1 MKKLLV
7 LVLVVAL
14 VVVMALTCPDKRAHK
29 RAMMEA
35 IAEYIDEK
43 SDEKGLG
50 DNVFVEFGKGALRT
64 MASAAIDVKV
74 RLDNYYL
81 FNTTHIHL
89 NGKNQ
94 ILSLGVLGQVITFDK
109 DMLREALEKGDADED
124 DAKSHDGDASDS
136 ETDSE
141 NEDETD
147 TEEGETSG
155 GVAL

>member
-81 FNTTHIHL
+81 FNTTHIHM

-94 ILSLGVLGQVITFDK
+94 ILSVGIFGQVITFDK
-109 DMLREALEKGDADED
+109 DMLREALEKGDTDENE
-124 DAKSHDGDASDS
+124 AKPANEDASDGETDS
-136 ETDSE
+136 DNEGETDSE
-141 NEDETD
+141 NEGNS
-147 TEEGETSG
+147 EGVT
-155 GVAL
+155 L

>member
-109 DMLREALEKGDADED
+109 DMLREALEKGDADEV